1 MKAVAYEHG
10 DFTHLAEK
18 YANFRPDYA
27 PSVLHAIL
35 GMVNKPNAAIDAVD
49 VGAGTGIWT
58 RMLASAGLK
67 SVTAV
72 EPCDE
77 MRKMG
82 EIHPMNGAIRW
93 VKGSGE
99 STNLAD
105 QSADILS
112 MASSFHWVNFD
123 VGTKEFCRVLKEN
136 GHFVALWNPRHIQDN
151 QTLVDIEKKIYD
163 LSPNVTRVSSGKSN
177 FVDEL
182 SNKLNQS
189 PLFSDVTYL
198 EGKHS
203 IAMTPEQYIGAWESV
218 NDIRVQMGEEKFAQ
232 FMQYVKL
239 KVTSL
244 EVIQCTYLTRAWVA
258 KKR

>member
-18 YANFRPDYA
+18 YSTNRPDYA
-27 PSVLHAIL
+27 PSVLNAIL
-35 GMVNKPNAAIDAVD
+35 GIINKPRAELDLVD

-58 RMLASAGLK
+58 RMLASAGCH
-67 SVTAV
+67 SVRAV
-72 EPCDE
+72 EPNDE

-82 EIHPMNGAIRW
+82 LAHAANGNIAW
-93 VKGSGE
+93 TKGSGE
-99 STNLAD
+99 ATDLPD
-105 QSADILS
+105 QSADLIS

-123 VGTKEFCRVLKEN
+123 IGTKEFCRVLKT
-136 GHFVALWNPRHIQDN
+136 GGCFVALWNPRYIEDN
-151 QTLVDIEKKIYD
+151 PLLVDIEKKIYE

-177 FVDEL
+177 FVENL
-182 SNKLNQS
+182 SNQLAAS
-189 PLFSDVTYL
+189 PLFSEVTYL
-198 EGKHS
+198 EGKHT
-203 IAMTPEQYIGAWESV
+203 ITMTPQQYIGAWESV

-239 KVTSL
+239 KVLSQPD
-244 EVIQCTYLTRAWVA
+244 IQCTYLTRAWVA